1 MRKEVISVNTLITP
15 GLGRWSFVIGALI
28 AVLVGLATAIPG
40 AAAILFLLGLL
51 VGLLNVPERES
62 SSFLIAV
69 IALLAVGA
77 AGLQL
82 GTLTDIAANILTQ
95 FTAFVS
101 AAALVVALKEI
112 LSYAK
117 T

>member
-1 MRKEVISVNTLITP
+1 MNTILTP
-15 GLGRWSFVIGALI
+15 ALGRWSFVLGALI
-28 AVLVGLATAIPG
+28 AVLVGLSTNVPG
-40 AAAILFLLGLL
+40 APAILFLLGLI

-69 IALLAVGA
+69 IALLAVGV

-82 GTLTDIAANILTQ
+82 GPATEIVANILTQ

-101 AAALVVALKEI
+101 AAALVVSLKSV
-112 LSYAK
+112 LTFAK
-117 T
+117 E